1 MDEFEIEVVG
11 AASPHKHNGA
21 LTRTLK
27 TVGRC
32 ARTLLM
38 RPRVL
43 ALTGA
48 AAFVMVVGTPHV
60 GWDYECRY
68 SMRPGQP
75 CRSVSYCAY
84 YGMQGRRVVFPED
97 GESCKLVTFLRIDW
111 RGGSRRSTAD

>member
-1 MDEFEIEVVG
+1 MNEFDIEVVG
-11 AASPHKHNGA
+11 AASQRKPDGSLK
-21 LTRTLK
+21 RTIK
-27 TVGRC
+27 TVGRWLR
-32 ARTLLM
+32 ALLM

-68 SMRPGQP
+68 PMRPGEP
-75 CRSVSYCAY
+75 CGSVDYCAY
-84 YGMQGRRVVFPED
+84 YGIQGRRVVFPEN

-111 RGGSRRSTAD
+111 RRIV

>member
-1 MDEFEIEVVG
+1 MDEFDIEVVG
-11 AASPHKHNGA
+11 AGSPRKPDGS

-27 TVGRC
+27 TLGRWLR
-32 ARTLLM
+32 ALLM

-48 AAFVMVVGTPHV
+48 AAFVMVAGTPHV

-68 SMRPGQP
+68 PMRPGEP
-75 CRSVSYCAY
+75 CKSVDYCAY
-84 YGMQGRRVVFPED
+84 YGIQGRRIEFPED

-111 RGGSRRSTAD
+111 WQIV